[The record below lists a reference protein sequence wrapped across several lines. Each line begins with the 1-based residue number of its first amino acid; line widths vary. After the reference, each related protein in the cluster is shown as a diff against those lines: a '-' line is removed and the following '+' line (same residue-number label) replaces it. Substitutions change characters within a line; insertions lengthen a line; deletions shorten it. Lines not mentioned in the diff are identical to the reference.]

1 MRKLSGVLAALL
13 LLAQVGGAF
22 AQQSDYEVID
32 SFKKKSQALSA
43 SLKTVQDVR
52 QCAALEADIG
62 KLQAEYAPNKVLL
75 AEGLYPSNFDA
86 AMNTLRDQ
94 AQEARERIRKAE
106 ESRQDKAK
114 IVEYAKK
121 SEADTKTI
129 TEISRQN
136 TEYQAANA
144 KLTQEIKELGGRIQ
158 QLTTENTGLI
168 EQVKSLQAQGKK
180 DRETI
185 AKLQALNEK
194 LNANIRDRD
203 ALVIKMMDSL
213 FAEYGKGELTDA
225 QKKDLFVSVQG
236 KDYVGRIVST
246 LDGNVKYA
254 ETALFSAQD
263 LKAARDEE
271 RKLAAKWDEIKPFVA
286 KIYPDEQSRVRD
298 IATVDGRIADWN
310 KSIDATAW
318 KSIHQ
323 LFVTQGVDIG
333 LFATAAEFH
342 ARLLAYVDAQTREPS
357 RERFLAFKEKVWDS
371 PLKDQWLP
379 LIPNEELSA
388 AQRAGMDQR
397 VAAWAEAISAQLRKR
412 ALLGVLAA
420 AVLIG
425 LAVALLRRKKPA
437 AS

>member
-1 MRKLSGVLAALL
+1 MRKLTGVLTALL

-22 AQQSDYEVID
+22 AQQSDFEVIE

-43 SLKTVQDVR
+43 SLRTAQDLR
-52 QCAALEADIG
+52 QAAAIESEIG
-62 KLQAEYAPNKVLL
+62 RLQTEYAQQKALL
-75 AEGLYPSNFDA
+75 AEGLYPSTFDA
-86 AMNTLRDQ
+86 AMNSLRDQ

-121 SEADTKTI
+121 SEADAKTI
-129 TEISRQN
+129 TEITRQN

-144 KLTQEIKELGGRIQ
+144 KLTQEIKDLGERIQ

-180 DRETI
+180 DRASI
-185 AKLQALNEK
+185 AKLKELSEK

-246 LDGNVKYA
+246 LDGNVRYA

-263 LKAARDEE
+263 LKAAHAEE

-286 KIYPDEQSRVRD
+286 KIYPDAQSRDRD
-298 IATVDGRIADWN
+298 VATVDARIADWR

-323 LFVTQGVDIG
+323 LFVSQGVDIG
-333 LFATAAEFH
+333 PFADAGEFRT
-342 ARLLAYVDAQTREPS
+342 RLLAYVDAQTREPS

-379 LIPNEELSA
+379 LIREQEISA
-388 AQRAGMDQR
+388 AQRAEMDQR
-397 VAAWAEAISAQLRKR
+397 VAAWAEAIATQLRKR
-412 ALLGVLAA
+412 ALMGVLAA

-425 LAVALLRRKKPA
+425 LAVVLLRRKKPA
-437 AS
+437 AA